1 MKGSS
6 KMPKTKAA
14 KPQKKN
20 KVNKPKK
27 VGKAKRPVVVKKQAT
42 STIHNVFILDRS
54 GSMESVRDSTISGF
68 NENAHKI
75 RKLASENPKQKHTI
89 TLVTFADINLNVHWR
104 ETVDSLHDLNRDSYA
119 PIGSTAL
126 CDAMGRTITRLAEE
140 LKTEAT
146 EDSPVSVLL
155 TVITDGEENASREYN
170 AAKVSQLIESL
181 KGNPNLVWTVTYMGA
196 NQDVM
201 AVAAKY
207 NIPTSNVAA
216 YTSDNIG
223 TKRAFSHLS
232 DTRES
237 YSKNFARS
245 VASGQSLGAAAA
257 NFFSADD
264 RSIDLTNEAN
274 AAPLAPPVMQDM
286 NAKITPPAIVKP
298 SNKGPSKT
306 T

>member
-1 MKGSS
+1 MS
-6 KMPKTKAA
+6 KTKTA

-27 VGKAKRPVVVKKQAT
+27 AGKAKKPVVAKKQAIA
-42 STIHNVFILDRS
+42 TIHNGVILDRS
-54 GSMESVRDSTISGF
+54 GSMETVRDSTISGF

-75 RKLASENPKQKHTI
+75 RKLVSENPKQKHTI

-104 ETVDSLHDLNRDSYA
+104 ESVDALHDLSRESYA
-119 PIGSTAL
+119 PVGSTAL

-181 KGNPNLVWTVTYMGA
+181 KGNPNLVWTITYMGA

-201 AVAAKY
+201 AAAAKY
-207 NIPTSNVAA
+207 NIPNSNVAA
-216 YTSDNIG
+216 YTSDNVG

-232 DTRES
+232 DSREL
-237 YSKNFARS
+237 YSKSFARS
-245 VASGQSLGAAAA
+245 VASGESLGASAA

-264 RSIDLTNEAN
+264 RGIDLTNEAN
-274 AAPLAPPVMQDM
+274 PAPPVMKDLNQT
-286 NAKITPPAIVKP
+286 IIPPVSVKP
-298 SNKGPSKT
+298 SNSSPKKT

>member
-1 MKGSS
+1 MS
-6 KMPKTKAA
+6 KTKKA
-14 KPQKKN
+14 KSKN

-27 VGKAKRPVVVKKQAT
+27 AVKAKKPAVAKKQLT

-75 RKLASENPKQKHTI
+75 RKLVSENPNQKHTI

-104 ETVDSLHDLNRDSYA
+104 ASVDDLYDLNKDSYA
-119 PIGSTAL
+119 PVGSTAL

-170 AAKVSQLIESL
+170 AAKISQLIESL
-181 KGNPNLVWTVTYMGA
+181 KGNSNLVWTVTYMGA
-196 NQDVM
+196 NQNVM
-201 AVAAKY
+201 EAAAKY
-207 NIPTSNVAA
+207 NIPISNVAA
-216 YTSDNIG
+216 YTSDNVG
-223 TKRAFSHLS
+223 TKKAFNHLGDS
-232 DTRES
+232 RDI
-237 YSKNFARS
+237 YSRGFACR
-245 VASGQSLGAAAA
+245 VASGQSLQASSA

-264 RSIDLTNEAN
+264 RSIDLTSETH
-274 AAPLAPPVMQDM
+274 PAPPVMQ
-286 NAKITPPAIVKP
+286 NLNQTIVPPANVKP
-298 SNKGPSKT
+298 SNNSPKKT
-306 T
+306 K